1 MANKKVLIV
10 DDDEIIIYVEKWRL
24 SKLGYDVCGTA
35 GTGAEALRCVAD
47 TQPDIVLM
55 DINLKEGGDGIET
68 ARKIKED
75 FNIPVIFVSAYID
88 KETISRAKAIGP
100 DGFLRKPFDDDDMR
114 IVLEMGL
121 KK

>member
-35 GTGAEALRCVAD
+35 GTGAEALQCVAD
-47 TQPDIVLM
+47 TKPDIVLM

-68 ARKIKED
+68 AKKIKED

-88 KETISRAKAIGP
+88 QATISRAKAIGP

-114 IVLEMGL
+114 IALEMGL